1 MLAKQREG
9 GGQSRGGREREGDRE
24 SRGVS
29 ERGRG
34 RGTERV
40 GV

>member
-29 ERGRG
+29 EKEGEGGGQR
-34 RGTERV
+34 E
-40 GV
+40 